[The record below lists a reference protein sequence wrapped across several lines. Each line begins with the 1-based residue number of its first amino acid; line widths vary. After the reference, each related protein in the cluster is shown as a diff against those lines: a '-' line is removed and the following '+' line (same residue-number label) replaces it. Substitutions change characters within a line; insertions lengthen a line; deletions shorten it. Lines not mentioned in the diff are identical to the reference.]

1 MTALALSQQR
11 KAVACHLAGEDM
23 ADREQEWRALGA
35 SALRARTVTP
45 TGLRLEFDAGRETA
59 HALIDLLAAE
69 RECCGWASWSLTST
83 ASAVVIEVEA
93 ENLAVQILHTMF
105 GNNPQQKA

>member
-1 MTALALSQQR
+1 MTAPAMSQQG

-23 ADREQEWRALGA
+23 AEREEEWRALAA
-35 SALRARTVTP
+35 SALRARTFTP
-45 TGLRLEFDAGRETA
+45 TGLRLEFEAGRETA

-83 ASAVVIEVEA
+83 ASAVVIDVEA
-93 ENLAVQILHTMF
+93 EDPAVPALHAMF
-105 GNNPQQKA
+105 GNNPRPGA